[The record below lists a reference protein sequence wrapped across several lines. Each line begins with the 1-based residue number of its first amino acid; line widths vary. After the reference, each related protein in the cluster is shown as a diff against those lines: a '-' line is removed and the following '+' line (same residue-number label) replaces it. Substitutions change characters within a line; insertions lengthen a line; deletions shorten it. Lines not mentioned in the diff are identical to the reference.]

1 MKFFPNYK
9 QLDAMDC
16 NPICLRII
24 AKYYGRGFFV
34 QYLRGKSFIIRES
47 ISMLGISDA
56 AETIGIRTN
65 GIKIT
70 FEQLVK
76 EKPLP
81 FVYYIGIKTTLLY
94 AIPLKRKET

>member
-1 MKFFPNYK
+1 
-9 QLDAMDC
+9 
-16 NPICLRII
+16 
-24 AKYYGRGFFV
+24 
-34 QYLRGKSFIIRES
+34 
-47 ISMLGISDA
+47 MLGISDA